1 MTARAASCATRLAV
15 LAGLVLV
22 PAVGCSGGADQPG
35 AVSVPVVRASIELTV
50 PAEGELEAFEAS
62 PIAVPK
68 VPTGALQV
76 KELVPEGATVA
87 KGDVLIVFDDSQL
100 VIDLDNH
107 KASFLSASRQISS
120 TDYEAD
126 IERGKL
132 DTLRD
137 VSTIERDNAEKFL
150 ITDEEVYS
158 LKEILESR
166 LREREAAAT
175 IVYADAAVEL
185 KGEYY
190 DIEERILDVERGQA
204 KDKLRRVQTSLA
216 NIVLRAPI
224 GGLVVYRKNWRGG
237 TIGVGDSIW
246 PGNVVMSIVDPGTT
260 GMTGF
265 VHERDAAGVTEGAR
279 TWVTVDALPGRR
291 LSGVVERIAE
301 VSRPIRAGLPA
312 KFSEV
317 RIALDG
323 GSRPANLRPGM
334 KAHAQIVV
342 GRLEQALVVPRAAVR
357 GDKEHPF
364 VLVATGAGP
373 ARRDVKLGAQDAVK
387 VGIVEGL
394 SEGDRV
400 LIGGASGDEERRVAR
415 RDRNKKAS
423 RRARGGPR

>member
-1 MTARAASCATRLAV
+1 MRTAHLRRVAAEACV

-22 PAVGCSGGADQPG
+22 PAGGCVHRENSRN

-76 KELVPEGATVA
+76 RELVPEGALVD

-100 VIDLDNH
+100 VIDRDNH
-107 KASFLSASRQISS
+107 KASFLSASRRIAS
-120 TDYEAD
+120 TDYEAS
-126 IERGKL
+126 IEQGKL
-132 DTLRD
+132 DALRE
-137 VSTIERDNAEKFL
+137 VSTIERDNAGKFL

-175 IVYADAAVEL
+175 VVYADAAVEL

-204 KDKLRRVQTSLA
+204 ADRLHRVETSLA

-246 PGNVVMSIVDPGTT
+246 PGNVVMSIVDPNTT

-265 VHERDAAGVTEGAR
+265 VHERDAAGVKTGAR
-279 TWVTVDALPGRR
+279 AWVSVDALPGRR

-317 RIALDG
+317 RIRLDAG
-323 GSRPANLRPGM
+323 GRENLRPGM
-334 KAHAQIVV
+334 KAHARIVV
-342 GRLEQALVVPRAAVR
+342 GRLEQALVVPRAAIR
-357 GDKEHPF
+357 GDAERPF
-364 VLVATGAGP
+364 VMVATDAGIE
-373 ARRDVKLGAQDAVK
+373 RRDVRLGAQDAVK
-387 VGIVEGL
+387 VGVVEGL
-394 SEGDRV
+394 DEGERV
-400 LIGGASGDEERRVAR
+400 LLGGDGGDGRLEARADRGERGR
-415 RDRNKKAS
+415 
-423 RRARGGPR
+423 RRAGARAR